1 MGLYRLF
8 YFSLILI
15 LLKIF
20 RFLSLFEPKIL
31 GLAQIRIRPNI
42 VRFFRILQT
51 VFDRVKL
58 LTKENIF
65 KNKYFYFIYDIIP
78 KIFLTFSLSC
88 FIIFRTFQSRNNIFL
103 NLLFLLFL
111 SLLIIFPSILSR

>member
-1 MGLYRLF
+1 VF
-8 YFSLILI
+8 
-15 LLKIF
+15 LKIF
-20 RFLSLFEPKIL
+20 RFLSIFIVLLSVAFLVLFERKIL
-31 GLAQIRIRPNI
+31 RLAQIRIRPNI

-78 KIFLTFSLSC
+78 KLFLTFSLSC
-88 FIIFRTFQSRNNIFL
+88 FIIFRSFQSRNNIFL
-103 NLLFLLFL
+103 NILFLLFL
-111 SLLIIFPSILSR
+111 SLLIIFPSILSG